1 MKDAFDAAHTAYV
14 GLIRVM
20 DPLRFMF
27 WDSRDVTMTQLRV
40 MFLIR
45 ERCQP
50 STGELAE
57 EMRIRPATLSGLAD
71 RLETRGLIRRWPDSD
86 DRRVVRV
93 GLTDAGSSVLDEA
106 SAAGRAF
113 LDATFERMGPTAVEA
128 FTRAATAFIAA
139 AEPQTAAVAPAIEV
153 ETSPA
158 G

>member
-1 MKDAFDAAHTAYV
+1 MSDTFDAAHSAYV

-57 EMRIRPATLSGLAD
+57 QMRIRPATLTGLAD
-71 RLETRGLIRRWPDSD
+71 RLETRGLIRRWPDES

-93 GLTDAGSSVLDEA
+93 GLTDAGSSLLDEA

-113 LDATFERMGPTAVEA
+113 LDATFERMGSEAVEA

-139 AEPQTAAVAPAIEV
+139 AEPQTAAVTPVIEV
-153 ETSPA
+153 EAS

>member
-1 MKDAFDAAHTAYV
+1 MSDRFDEAHRAYV
-14 GLIRVM
+14 GVMTVM

-57 EMRIRPATLSGLAD
+57 QMRIRPATLTGLAD
-71 RLETRGLIRRWPDSD
+71 RLESRGLIRRWTDAD

-93 GLTDAGSSVLDEA
+93 SLTDAGASLLEEA
-106 SAAGRAF
+106 AAAGRAF
-113 LDATFERMGPTAVEA
+113 LNGVFERMGPEAVDG
-128 FTRAATAFIAA
+128 FICAANAFIAA
-139 AEPQTAAVAPAIEV
+139 AEPQQSAVVPVVEV
-153 ETSPA
+153 EAS